1 MNRLKPEFVLRL
13 SLAAMYFYSGYSLL
27 TSPRSWTQ
35 FVPFGFKEILGRI
48 NFPVA
53 SFIQVQGVGELFIAT
68 VFLLWFLPRRLV
80 KWLALISTLE
90 MGLILIFTGV
100 NNVTFRD
107 FGLLGASSALFLM
120 YARK

>member
-35 FVPFGFKEILGRI
+35 FVPFGFKEVLGRI
-48 NFPVA
+48 NFPVTA
-53 SFIQVQGVGELFIAT
+53 FVQVQGAGELLIAT

-80 KWLALISTLE
+80 KWLALLSTLE
-90 MGLILIFTGV
+90 MILILTLSGIDL
-100 NNVTFRD
+100 VTFRD
-107 FGLLGASSALFLM
+107 IGLVGAFLTLFLL
-120 YARK
+120 YRY